1 MVTKLTGSDTF
12 HSPKYLNIRLERDTN
27 LNELVKMIKQSFGL
41 NDNEKFNF
49 GIIGLH
55 PCGDLASI
63 LIDFFIKCDEAK
75 FINVV
80 GCCYMKLTCQ
90 EQNNLYERKAKICDF
105 LGYPMSKFL
114 LGNASLPSQITY
126 EAREIACHAIEKYT
140 QRLSSKEYDYLKVH
154 SFRAEIERI
163 IQKYWPEKKHSG
175 LKSIK
180 TLTNYSEYCQQAVA
194 NMNISIPEHEINSK
208 ETEKNLSNWKNVVIF
223 YTLRLMLAPL
233 VESVI
238 LYDRFLHILETGE
251 CMMLHLLDSYI
262 HSIYFLTISGC
273 EASIRAIF
281 DPIVS
286 SRNHIITAIKPV
298 NK

>member
-1 MVTKLTGSDTF
+1 
-12 HSPKYLNIRLERDTN
+12 
-27 LNELVKMIKQSFGL
+27 MIKQTFGL
-41 NDNEKFNF
+41 NDSEQFSF

-63 LIDFFIKCDEAK
+63 LIDFFIKCKEAK

-90 EQNNLYERKAKICDF
+90 EQNYLYEKRAKKCDF
-105 LGYPMSKFL
+105 LGYPLSDFL
-114 LGNASLPSQITY
+114 LKSDIISSHIDY

-140 QRLSSKEYDYLKVH
+140 KRLSSKDYDYLRVH

-163 IQKYWPEKKHSG
+163 IQKYWPDKKHSG

-180 TLTNYSEYCQQAVA
+180 KLTTFSDYCKQAVTHLH
-194 NMNISIPEHEINSK
+194 IDIPEHEINSM
-208 ETEKNLSNWKNVVIF
+208 ETERNLLNWKNVVIF

-238 LYDRFLHILETGE
+238 LYDRFLHILENGKQNF
-251 CMMLHLLDSYI
+251 LLEKQNAKKKKL
-262 HSIYFLTISGC
+262 YFDFILFQAVTLQLEQSLVQLYLQ
-273 EASIRAIF
+273 E
-281 DPIVS
+281 
-286 SRNHIITAIKPV
+286 IILLLPLSLLL
-298 NK
+298 NKCAFY

>member
-1 MVTKLTGSDTF
+1 
-12 HSPKYLNIRLERDTN
+12 
-27 LNELVKMIKQSFGL
+27 MIKQTFGL
-41 NDNEKFNF
+41 NENEQFSF

-63 LIDFFIKCDEAK
+63 LIDFFIKCKEAK
-75 FINVV
+75 FINVI

-90 EQNNLYERKAKICDF
+90 EQNILYERTAKECDF
-105 LGYPMSKFL
+105 LGYPLSDYL
-114 LGNASLPSQITY
+114 LKINAISSHLDY

-140 QRLSSKEYDYLKVH
+140 ERLSSGNYDYLKVH

-180 TLTNYSEYCQQAVA
+180 TLTTFTDYCKQAVTHLQ
-194 NMNISIPEHEINSK
+194 IEIPEHDINSN
-208 ETEKNLSNWKNVVIF
+208 ETIRNLTNWKNVVIF

-238 LYDRFLHILETGE
+238 LYDRFLHILENGE
-251 CMMLHLLDSYI
+251 KKIVLSPI
-262 HSIYFLTISGC
+262 RVIIIFLFFFF
-273 EASIRAIF
+273 RL
-281 DPIVS
+281 
-286 SRNHIITAIKPV
+286 
-298 NK
+298 